1 MIALAWATPVVWVL
15 VAVFSGPS
23 DGTDI
28 SPPTAFVGDARWGES
43 VTVVRA
49 YGETPL
55 RQGDLVLSIDGR
67 SMEEWID
74 RGGGPERAVGDDVTY
89 RVRRSAQGLD
99 RILDVD
105 VQLVRYPL
113 GPAVSESLPIV
124 VLLLGL
130 LVSGSFLFWFRPRE
144 PTCRAALVLGA
155 TVPLGLTAYPLGLG
169 AIDLAGS
176 RGVWPHVIGEI
187 LLTVAIG
194 AMLLAALTFPWTRVW
209 LRAHPL
215 AWVVPFAIPFVSYLV
230 WAAVYAVHLEPDAAR
245 LQALITV
252 ATPALLV
259 AVPLIIAVEV
269 HGYSRA
275 RTREDRI
282 ALALVIAGTVWAVL
296 VRVLLGDGPQ
306 LQSGRPLVPWEVQAL
321 LLLPALLLWL
331 VAAVLRYR
339 LQEVDGVLR
348 RSLLQVVVATL
359 IGSVF
364 LAVAAAVD
372 LASDSSFWS
381 VVAGGLVAL
390 ALVPAALGLRRTVS
404 QFVYGDRDFPYR
416 VVSDLRRL
424 DPRTTPTEALHD
436 MLTLL
441 SRRLR
446 LSYASIEV
454 YASAPGDRIE
464 TAIGEP
470 RGQPT
475 AIVLEVGGHQLGQLQ
490 LEVMST
496 RESFGPRDRR
506 LLEDIGGQVG
516 AMVQA
521 VTANRELQRSR
532 GAAGRCP

>member
-1 MIALAWATPVVWVL
+1 M
-15 VAVFSGPS
+15 
-23 DGTDI
+23 
-28 SPPTAFVGDARWGES
+28 
-43 VTVVRA
+43 
-49 YGETPL
+49 
-55 RQGDLVLSIDGR
+55 
-67 SMEEWID
+67 
-74 RGGGPERAVGDDVTY
+74 
-89 RVRRSAQGLD
+89 
-99 RILDVD
+99 
-105 VQLVRYPL
+105 
-113 GPAVSESLPIV
+113 

-269 HGYSRA
+269 HGYTRA

-359 IGSVF
+359 IG
-364 LAVAAAVD
+364 
-372 LASDSSFWS
+372 ASSS
-381 VVAGGLVAL
+381 
-390 ALVPAALGLRRTVS
+390 P
-404 QFVYGDRDFPYR
+404 
-416 VVSDLRRL
+416 
-424 DPRTTPTEALHD
+424 
-436 MLTLL
+436 
-441 SRRLR
+441 SRPP
-446 LSYASIEV
+446 SI
-454 YASAPGDRIE
+454 SP
-464 TAIGEP
+464 
-470 RGQPT
+470 PT
-475 AIVLEVGGHQLGQLQ
+475 ARSGRWSPAGWSHWRWCPRPSDCVGPSASSCTATATSPTGWSPTCAG
-490 LEVMST
+490 ST
-496 RESFGPRDRR
+496 RAPRRPR
-506 LLEDIGGQVG
+506 PC
-516 AMVQA
+516 
-521 VTANRELQRSR
+521 TTCSPCSR
-532 GAAGRCP
+532 DG

>member
-1 MIALAWATPVVWVL
+1 M
-15 VAVFSGPS
+15 AVFSGPS

-28 SPPTAFVGDARWGES
+28 SPPTAFAGEARWGES

-67 SMEEWID
+67 SMEDWID

-155 TVPLGLTAYPLGLG
+155 TVPLGMTAYPLGLG

-176 RGVWPHVIGEI
+176 RGVWPHLVGEV

-194 AMLLAALTFPWTRVW
+194 AMLLAALTFPWTRAW
-209 LRAHPL
+209 LRRHPL
-215 AWVVPFAIPFVSYLV
+215 AWVVPFAVPFVSYLV
-230 WAAVYAVHLEPDAAR
+230 WAAAYAIHLEPDAAR

-259 AVPLIIAVEV
+259 AVPLIIAIEI
-269 HGYSRA
+269 HGYTRA

-381 VVAGGLVAL
+381 VLAGGLVAL
-390 ALVPAALGLRRTVS
+390 ALVPVALGLRRTAS

-424 DPRTTPTEALHD
+424 DPRTTPTEAVC
-436 MLTLL
+436 TTCSPC
-441 SRRLR
+441 SRAGCDSPTPR
-446 LSYASIEV
+446 IEV
-454 YASAPGDRIE
+454 YASTPGDRIE

-475 AIVLEVGGHQLGQLQ
+475 AVVLEVGGHQLGQLQ

-516 AMVQA
+516 AHGAGRDRQPRA
-521 VTANRELQRSR
+521 ATLP
-532 GAAGRCP
+532 GAAGRCARGGAPSGPKGPA